1 MPKDKSTGK
10 KLADMLYGN
19 PERAAFGVFPQLG
32 RRGQAKPA
40 PRQARSAHHPQ
51 SECRN
56 HVPWPKYGALHGFVH
71 ATH

>member
-40 PRQARSAHHPQ
+40 PKQADKP
-51 SECRN
+51 
-56 HVPWPKYGALHGFVH
+56 FID
-71 ATH
+71 